1 MPSPDQKRMKMPDL
15 YLDPAQ
21 SRLGKPLSPYEKKLS
36 GALAEVFGEG
46 THDLAGVISGLNT
59 LGLHA
64 PDGAPWDESR
74 FRAEMRRLGE

>member
-1 MPSPDQKRMKMPDL
+1 MSEL

-36 GALAEVFGEG
+36 GALAEIFGGG
-46 THDLAGVISGLNT
+46 THHLAGVIDGLNT
-59 LGLHA
+59 LGLNA
-64 PDGAPWDESR
+64 PDGAPWDENR

>member
-1 MPSPDQKRMKMPDL
+1 MPEL

-21 SRLGKPLSPYEKKLS
+21 SRLGKPLGPYEKKLS
-36 GALAEVFGEG
+36 GALAEIFGGG
-46 THDLAGVISGLNT
+46 THDLEGVIAGLNT

-64 PDGAPWDESR
+64 PNGEPWNEDS